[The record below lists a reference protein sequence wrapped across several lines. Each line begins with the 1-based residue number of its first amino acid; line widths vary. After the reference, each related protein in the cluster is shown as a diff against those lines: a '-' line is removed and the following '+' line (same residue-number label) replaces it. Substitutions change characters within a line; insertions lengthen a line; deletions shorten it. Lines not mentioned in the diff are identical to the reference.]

1 MKNWLNSLGTYG
13 FLVLVAV
20 ITLYP
25 LLWVVGL
32 ALGDGQ
38 QRGGLNPFNS
48 PPSLDGFEAL
58 LSQSGFSQALMN
70 SLVIS
75 LAAASLGVL
84 LAATLGY
91 ALSRFHFFGRESG
104 LKAIIVSQMF
114 PGVVSSIPIYWLLHH
129 LDLLDSR
136 TGLVLVY
143 ATTSVP
149 FCAYAAK
156 GWFDTLPT
164 DLLDAARMDGA
175 GHWRT
180 FWSVALPLAAPALAV
195 TFLFAFMGAWS
206 EFILAQTFLFEESNY
221 TVPMVLQRFTDPHS
235 ADWRAFAAG
244 SLIVSAPVLALF
256 YGLQKHLVGGLS
268 AGAVK

>member
-1 MKNWLNSLGTYG
+1 VRRWLTQMGIYG
-13 FLVLVAV
+13 FLVLVTIV
-20 ITLYP
+20 TLYP

-32 ALGDGQ
+32 AIGDGQ
-38 QRGGLNPFNS
+38 RRGGLNPFAS
-48 PPSLDGFEAL
+48 APSLDGFQTL
-58 LSQSGFSQALMN
+58 FRQSGFGQALFN
-70 SLVIS
+70 SLAIS
-75 LAAASLGVL
+75 LAAACLGVL

-91 ALSRFHFFGRESG
+91 ALSRFQFFGKDAG
-104 LKAIIVSQMF
+104 LKSIIVSQMF

-156 GWFDTLPT
+156 GWFDTLPS

-175 GHWRT
+175 GPWRT
-180 FWSVALPLAAPALAV
+180 FWTVALPLAAPALAV

-256 YGLQKHLVGGLS
+256 YTLQKHLVGGLS